1 MAFNSFIYNN
11 QPMTFNGFAIGIGD
25 YVPPTPPT
33 PSYYSG
39 FTYGTTG
46 ELRMTIDPADGVSKN
61 LTASYYQIEG
71 GDWSG
76 RYTTNP
82 AGGLG
87 DCLGIYAPSAGV
99 YSLVWDNWRTYIG
112 SNSIVYRSDGSL
124 TTASLTSIKS
134 MDFWGKRAYNA
145 ANPWGGG
152 YDFRGKNIVEIPQ
165 SPENLHNGENLSSF
179 SGFFANNRSLT
190 SNLIPFII
198 AMKVACPN
206 LQNTSACFSG
216 CTAAADY
223 AQATAQ
229 YPGWF

>member
-1 MAFNSFIYNN
+1 MIVV
-11 QPMTFNGFAIGIGD
+11 NGKPISLNGKFFE
-25 YVPPTPPT
+25 YKNEEPT
-33 PSYYSG
+33 PSSYSG

-46 ELRMTIDPADGVSKN
+46 ELKMTIDPADGVVKH
-61 LTASYYQIEG
+61 LTASYYQVEG

-82 AGGLG
+82 AGGLS

-99 YSLVWDNWRTYIG
+99 YSLIWDNWKSYSGRYGI
-112 SNSIVYRSDGSL
+112 SYRSDGYL

-145 ANPWGGG
+145 DQWWQGGS
-152 YDFRGKNIVEIPQ
+152 DFRGKNIIEIPQ
-165 SPENLHNGENLSSF
+165 TPENLHNGENLTSF
-179 SGFFANNRSLT
+179 TGFFANNRSLT
-190 SNLIPFII
+190 SNLIPFIT
-198 AMKVACPN
+198 AMYAACPN

-223 AQATAQ
+223 AQALAQ
-229 YPGWF
+229 YPEWF

>member
-33 PSYYSG
+33 PSFYSG

-46 ELRMTIDPADGVSKN
+46 ELKMTIDPAAGTVKI
-61 LTASYYQIEG
+61 LTASYYQVEG

-82 AGGLG
+82 AGLG

-99 YSLVWDNWRTYIG
+99 YTLIWDNWRSYTSYN
-112 SNSIVYRSDGSL
+112 NSISYQFANI
-124 TTASLTSIKS
+124 TASLTSIKS
-134 MDFWGKRAYNA
+134 MDFWGKQIYNCA
-145 ANPWGGG
+145 SNNGH
-152 YDFRGKNIVEIPQ
+152 DFRNTNIVEIPQ
-165 SPENLHNGENLSSF
+165 TPENLHNGENLTSF
-179 SGFFANNRSLT
+179 SGFFADNRSLT
-190 SNLIPFII
+190 SNLIPFIT
-198 AMKVACPN
+198 AMYAACPN
-206 LQNTSACFSG
+206 LQDTSACFSG

>member
-1 MAFNSFIYNN
+1 MIVV
-11 QPMTFNGFAIGIGD
+11 NGKPISLNGKFFE
-25 YVPPTPPT
+25 YKNEEPTL
-33 PSYYSG
+33 SSYSG

-46 ELRMTIDPADGVSKN
+46 ELRMTIDPADGVVKH
-61 LTASYYQIEG
+61 LTASYYQVEG

-99 YSLVWDNWRTYIG
+99 YSLIWDNWKSYSGRYGI
-112 SNSIVYRSDGSL
+112 SYRDEYF

-145 ANPWGGG
+145 VQWWQDGS
-152 YDFRGKNIVEIPQ
+152 DFRGKNIIEIPQ
-165 SPENLHNGENLSSF
+165 TPENLHNGENLTSF
-179 SGFFANNRSLT
+179 TGFFANNRSLT
-190 SNLIPFII
+190 SNLIPFIT
-198 AMKVACPN
+198 AMYAACPN

-223 AQATAQ
+223 SQALSQ

>member
-11 QPMTFNGFAIGIGD
+11 QPMTFNGFAIGSG
-25 YVPPTPPT
+25 YVPPSPPT
-33 PSYYSG
+33 PSSYSG

-46 ELRMTIDPADGVSKN
+46 ELQMTIDPAVGTSKH
-61 LTASYYQIEG
+61 LTASYYQVEG

-82 AGGLG
+82 AGLG

-99 YSLVWDNWRTYIG
+99 YTLIWDNWRTY
-112 SNSIVYRSDGSL
+112 SSNNSIDYQHANITS
-124 TTASLTSIKS
+124 SLTSIKS
-134 MDFWGKRAYNA
+134 MDFWGKQKYNRASYY
-145 ANPWGGG
+145 G

-165 SPENLHNGENLSSF
+165 SPENLHNGENLTSF

-190 SNLIPFII
+190 SNLIPFIT
-198 AMKVACPN
+198 AMYAACPN

-223 AQATAQ
+223 AQALAQ